1 MTDRHVFGSLPQR
14 DPMDEMKESRWTV
27 SKSSKARWRTRG
39 LASSWL
45 SSLVISAL
53 AITAV
58 FYLPQIVGVL
68 SAGMLLLLLGA
79 PIITARYSSKLADEW
94 EKDESTDSL
103 VADERELVRTSNEQ
117 YMIALSLEDGP
128 PEFLGD
134 LGRLIRAL
142 PMNLGFCLIVS
153 LEKCESS
160 VLYDNDLL
168 DDSSEWIVNS
178 LSPEGLESFLLNQAG
193 LWETSVSIAAQ
204 LPDRNGQGAFE
215 SAIHGALPAKGWG
228 RLSVQQVMKL
238 VLNRYFA
245 SQNPRFYALG
255 NELTKWLIQLKS
267 ELASEVGSNVPGEFV
282 SPIREARYDLA
293 LGHSINPETML
304 EGPPV
309 GLVKNDLKNG
319 LLICGGNRNERA
331 GVLANLVEEL
341 LNSGKHVMLLSTD
354 TQMLDLASLHHSGI
368 PLQLADD
375 LILNPINSDGMNS
388 LRYVSKLKKAL
399 EILNGRA
406 FGAATDFELA
416 LQRAV
421 SVPDA
426 TLADVTLND
435 DTPVVAEEGGSSKQS
450 TSDPSM
456 DTLRGMEVIRVLRD
470 GVGAR
475 AFYGKQTVPMSSLAE
490 NPLAVITVELGSPE
504 LDIFAWDLLSMKLS
518 GIAPDNELVVILDSP
533 QNLLAMNSRY
543 PDRSKWVH
551 DIVSNLLRLD
561 GLIISVDGPSNLDSE
576 VLNQLGS
583 SICLRLRDSRDV
595 AVANDILKLTVVGHG
610 IHSKSR
616 RSSRETSFVRTLDSD
631 MAILSHQAEELSYP
645 IQLNT
650 PPTLDPLTGNQI
662 RERLKLLQ
670 RYEEPEPK
678 SQSLLA
684 HAVRENKELA
694 ARILE
699 LLDRYEPLTEKAI
712 QSFLNQESL
721 STADMTQIL
730 YRLEKAS
737 LILRGHESHSGV
749 DYRNYRLTLKGRM
762 ALRQFSEEV
771 SQSQ

>member
-27 SKSSKARWRTRG
+27 SKSSKARWRTRE

-45 SSLVISAL
+45 SSLAISAL
-53 AITAV
+53 AITVV
-58 FYLPQIVGVL
+58 FYLPQIIGIL
-68 SAGMLLLLLGA
+68 SGGMLLLLLGA
-79 PIITARYSSKLADEW
+79 PVLTAKYSEQLADEW
-94 EKDESTDSL
+94 EKDESIDSL
-103 VADERELVRTSNEQ
+103 VADERELVRTANEQ

-128 PEFLGD
+128 AEFLGD
-134 LGRLIRAL
+134 LGRLVRAL
-142 PMNLGFCLIVS
+142 PMSLGFCLVVS
-153 LEKCESS
+153 LEKCEPS
-160 VLYDNDLL
+160 VLYDHDLL
-168 DDSSEWIVNS
+168 DASSEWIVNS

-193 LWETSVSIAAQ
+193 LWKTSVSIAAQ
-204 LPDRNGQGAFE
+204 LPNRNGQGSFE
-215 SAIHGALPAKGWG
+215 SAIHGALPAKGWE
-228 RLSVQQVMKL
+228 RFSVQQLMTL
-238 VLNRYFA
+238 ILNRSFA

-282 SPIREARYDLA
+282 SPIREAKYDLA

-309 GLVKNDLKNG
+309 GLVENDLKNG
-319 LLICGGNRNERA
+319 LLICGGNQNERA

-341 LNSGKHVMLLSTD
+341 LNSGKHVILLSPD
-354 TQMLDLASLHHSGI
+354 TQVLDLASLHHSGI

-375 LILNPINSDGMNS
+375 LILNPIDSDGMNS
-388 LRYVSKLKKAL
+388 LRYVSRLKKAL
-399 EILNGRA
+399 EVLNGRA

-426 TLADVTLND
+426 TLADVTLKD
-435 DTPVVAEEGGSSKQS
+435 DTPVVAEEGGSSKQP
-450 TSDPSM
+450 TSDPSR

-504 LDIFAWDLLSMKLS
+504 LDIFVWDLLSIKLS
-518 GIAPDNELVVILDSP
+518 GIALDNELVVILDSP

-543 PDRSKWVH
+543 PNRSKWVH
-551 DIVSNLLRLD
+551 DVISNLLRLD
-561 GLIISVDGPSNLDSE
+561 GLIISVDGPSILDSE
-576 VLNQLGS
+576 VLNHLGS

-650 PPTLDPLTGNQI
+650 PPTLDPLTGSQI

-670 RYEEPEPK
+670 RYEEQEPK

-684 HAVRENKELA
+684 HAVREHKELA

-712 QSFLNQESL
+712 QSFLNQEAL